1 MGYPVTDV
9 IRDAA
14 GSLDYAAM
22 VLEAPEHSRM
32 RAAARDLAEAESI
45 ILEMLAALDDAVE
58 ALTEARYYP
67 SDLQRFREAIARA
80 KGAEA

>member
-45 ILEMLAALDDAVE
+45 ILEMLAALEAVDALIGGDDCSEALLVE
-58 ALTEARYYP
+58 A
-67 SDLQRFREAIARA
+67 AISKA
-80 KGAEA
+80 KGN

>member
-45 ILEMLAALDDAVE
+45 ILEMLAALEAVDALIGGDDCSEAQMVE
-58 ALTEARYYP
+58 A
-67 SDLQRFREAIARA
+67 AIARA
-80 KGAEA
+80 KGEE